1 MEINRIENGVPMG
14 DEKLELR
21 KKAEE
26 KLKKNAKG
34 FPTLSMEE
42 KDHLFHELQV
52 HQIELEMQN
61 EELRRAQLELEAA
74 RNEYSDLYDFAPVG
88 YFTVSEKGMIAAVNL
103 TGASMLGVER
113 QRLIGNPFSHFVH
126 KEDQDIY
133 YFHKKALL
141 EEMSQTSCE
150 LRLMGKEG
158 YTFHAHLNCA
168 PVQTGGGKVRQ
179 IRVAVSDITEQE
191 EMKNQLRQALK
202 MESIGTLSGGIAH
215 DFNNI
220 LSIIVGNA
228 ELAMEEVPE
237 KNGAHSN
244 LKEIRNA
251 CLRAAKIV
259 KQLLNFSRKTGQ
271 ELRPSKMTAMVE
283 ETLRF
288 LRSAIPST
296 IEIQT
301 NMTAAHDVVLADP
314 VQINEIILNLCIN
327 ASHAMELTGGV
338 LETTVE
344 NAMLT
349 PEDADRYPDLPRG
362 HYVKVMVSDTGS
374 GIGAE
379 NIDRIFDPY
388 FTTKE
393 IGKGTGMGLSVV
405 HGIVKNHNGA
415 ISVESEPGK
424 GAVFTILLPAAA
436 GKPEIET
443 ETLGDLPTG
452 NETLL
457 FVDDEEPIV
466 RLAEQLLG
474 RIGYRVVTKMSPVE
488 ALEAFRSNPDHF
500 HAVITDMT
508 MPQMTGDRLAQK
520 LMEIRKDI
528 PIIICTGYSV
538 MMDAEQA
545 RAAGIAAYL
554 MKPVDMRE
562 MAQTLRKVLDRGP

>member
-1 MEINRIENGVPMG
+1 MEKEMLTRG
-14 DEKLELR
+14 EKSELR

-26 KLKKNAKG
+26 KLKDSPED
-34 FPTLSMEE
+34 FSSLSMEE
-42 KDHLFHELQV
+42 KDRLFHELQV
-52 HQIELEMQN
+52 YQIELEMQN
-61 EELRRAQLELEAA
+61 EELRRAQLELGAA

-113 QRLIGNPFSHFVH
+113 QRLIGKPFSRFVH
-126 KEDQDIY
+126 REDQDLY

-141 EEMSQTSCE
+141 EEMTQTSCE

-158 YTFHAHLNCA
+158 CTFHAHLDCA
-168 PVQTGGGKVRQ
+168 PVQSGGGKAPH

-191 EMKNQLRQALK
+191 EMKDQLRQALK
-202 MESIGTLSGGIAH
+202 MDSIGTLSGGIAH

-228 ELAMEEVPE
+228 ELAMEKVPE
-237 KNGAHSN
+237 KNRAHSH
-244 LKEIRNA
+244 LAEIQDA
-251 CLRAAKIV
+251 CQRAAKIV
-259 KQLLNFSRKTGQ
+259 KQLLNFSRKTDQ
-271 ELRPSKMTAMVE
+271 ELKPSKMTAMVE
-283 ETLRF
+283 EALRF

-296 IEIQT
+296 IEIRM

-327 ASHAMELTGGV
+327 ASHAMERTGGV
-338 LETTVE
+338 LEVTVE
-344 NAMLT
+344 NAILA
-349 PEDADRYPDLPRG
+349 PEDTDRYPDLPRG
-362 HYVKVMVSDTGS
+362 HYVRVMVSDTGS

-393 IGKGTGMGLSVV
+393 IGKGSGMGLSVV
-405 HGIVKNHNGA
+405 HGIVKNHNGV

-436 GKPEIET
+436 GKPEIVT
-443 ETLGDLPTG
+443 ETTGDLPTG

-474 RIGYRVVTKMSPVE
+474 KIGYRVITKMNPVE
-488 ALEAFRSNPDHF
+488 ALEAFRSNPDYF

-508 MPQMTGDRLAQK
+508 MPQMTGAHLAQK
-520 LMEIRKDI
+520 LMEIRNDI

-538 MMDAEQA
+538 MMNAEKA
-545 RAAGIAAYL
+545 RLAGIAEYL
-554 MKPVDMRE
+554 MKPVGMRV
-562 MAQTLRKVLDRGP
+562 MAQTIRKVLDRSP

>member
-1 MEINRIENGVPMG
+1 MP
-14 DEKLELR
+14 KLRER
-21 KKAEE
+21 AEE
-26 KLKKNAKG
+26 KLKDNPEV
-34 FPTLSMEE
+34 FPSLSMEE
-42 KDHLFHELQV
+42 KDRLFHELQV

-61 EELRRAQLELEAA
+61 EELRRAQLALEAA

-113 QRLIGNPFSHFVH
+113 QRLIGKPFSHFVH
-126 KEDQDIY
+126 QEDQDLY

-141 EEMSQTSCE
+141 EEMSQKSCE

-158 YTFHAHLNCA
+158 CTFYAHLECA
-168 PVQTGGGKVRQ
+168 PVEPGGGRAPH

-191 EMKNQLRQALK
+191 ELKNQLRQALK

-237 KNGAHSN
+237 KDRAHSY
-244 LKEIRNA
+244 LAEIQDA
-251 CLRAAKIV
+251 CQRAAKIV

-271 ELRPSKMTAMVE
+271 ELKPSKITVILKE
-283 ETLRF
+283 SLQF

-296 IEIQT
+296 IEIRT
-301 NMTAAHDVVLADP
+301 NTTAAHDVVLADP
-314 VQINEIILNLCIN
+314 VQINEILLNLCIN
-327 ASHAMELTGGV
+327 ASHAMEQTGGV
-338 LETTVE
+338 LEITVE
-344 NAMLT
+344 NAILG
-349 PEDADRYPDLPRG
+349 PEDADRCPDLPRG
-362 HYVKVMVSDTGS
+362 HYVRVMVSDTGS

-393 IGKGTGMGLSVV
+393 VGKGSGMGLSVV
-405 HGIVKNHNGA
+405 HGIVKNHNGV
-415 ISVESEPGK
+415 ISVESEPGE
-424 GAVFTILLPAAA
+424 GTVFTILLPAAA
-436 GKPEIET
+436 GKPELVT
-443 ETLGDLPTG
+443 ETTGDLPTG

-474 RIGYRVVTKMSPVE
+474 KIGYRVITKMNPVE
-488 ALEAFRSNPDHF
+488 ALEAFRSNPDYF

-508 MPQMTGDRLAQK
+508 MPQMTGAHLAQK
-520 LMEIRKDI
+520 LMEIRNDI

-538 MMDAEQA
+538 MMNAEKA
-545 RAAGIAAYL
+545 RLAGIAEYL
-554 MKPVDMRE
+554 MKPVGMRV
-562 MAQTLRKVLDRGP
+562 MAQTIRKVLDRSP